1 MPHMPQR
8 PFRSIA
14 SVLIRR
20 TVVLAVLCMLL
31 VFGVQSWLLRAQHQE
46 QFEMAINDVANTSVP
61 LLAVALWDIETQ
73 AIAAQL
79 QRIAQKPEIGY
90 ARLQAAGGQRF
101 EAGNPA
107 LLSRGVSRQIAIPSP
122 QSAQGA
128 PVLGVLELTGN
139 PDYLWQGLR
148 AEGLRILLGYSL
160 LTAGICA
167 LIAFMLKQLLQKPL
181 STVAEFANDVSPRH
195 LTTPLRLNRPP
206 QAHSDEIDQLE
217 AGVIKLQTA
226 LQEHIHNLDDLVA
239 ERTEQLE
246 RLLEEIRH
254 LSVTDG
260 LTGTFNRRAQ
270 QDRLPAEIDRAQRY
284 GRALSV
290 IFMDIDHFKQFN
302 DTHGH
307 ALGDEVLRNAAS
319 HVSASLRHGVDW
331 VARYGGEEFVVVLPE
346 TELGAAMATAQR
358 LCHSLPEQPIESA
371 RTPRPTAGTAA
382 PSPSAPALAWRPT
395 GREKTPAPCWHAP
408 MRWCTKPSPGAD
420 SRWWAGPEKLIQA
433 DKQAHSPLRN
443 HYQNN
448 SCQRFIHK
456 RHRHFD

>member
-20 TVVLAVLCMLL
+20 TIVLAVLCMLL
-31 VFGVQSWLLRAQHQE
+31 VFGVQSWLLRAQHQK

-107 LLSRGVSRQIAIPSP
+107 LLAQGVSRQIVIPPP
-122 QSAQGA
+122 QPAQGA
-128 PVLGVLELTGN
+128 PALGVLELTGN

-167 LIAFMLKQLLQKPL
+167 LMAFMLKQLLQKPL
-181 STVAEFANDVSPRH
+181 STVAEFANDVCPRH

-217 AGVIKLQTA
+217 TGVIKLQTA
-226 LQEHIHNLDDLVA
+226 LQQHIHNLDDLVA

-260 LTGTFNRRAQ
+260 LTGTFNRRAL

-346 TELGAAMATAQR
+346 TELDAAMATAQR
-358 LCHSLPEQPIESA
+358 LCRSLPEQPLESA
-371 RTPRPTAGTAA
+371 RMARPAGGSVPPLSISASFGVTAYRAGENT
-382 PSPSAPALAWRPT
+382 SALLARADALVYEAKSR
-395 GREKTPAPCWHAP
+395 GRQQVVGRA
-408 MRWCTKPSPGAD
+408 
-420 SRWWAGPEKLIQA
+420 
-433 DKQAHSPLRN
+433 
-443 HYQNN
+443 
-448 SCQRFIHK
+448 
-456 RHRHFD
+456 